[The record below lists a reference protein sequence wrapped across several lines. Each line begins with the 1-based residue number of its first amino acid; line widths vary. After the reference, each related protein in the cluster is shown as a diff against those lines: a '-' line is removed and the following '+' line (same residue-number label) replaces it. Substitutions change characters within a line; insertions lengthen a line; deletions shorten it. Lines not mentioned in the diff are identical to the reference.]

1 MSENKFEECLLGDAT
16 HVEMGGK
23 VYKLGQDEFTS
34 EHQVLKCNDYNIEVH
49 KGTYSGNIIHV
60 NAFPL
65 LGIKPLKEK
74 KPEPIEFEATFIK
87 HDGKWFPSYSFSL
100 DDSNYQNNKKA
111 RFKCVEILE
120 DEE

>member
-1 MSENKFEECLLGDAT
+1 MSDKKFEECSLEEAT
-16 HVEMGGK
+16 HVEMGGL

-34 EHQVLKCNDYNIEVH
+34 EHQVIKYNDYNIEVH

-65 LGIKPLKEK
+65 LGIKPLKEVN
-74 KPEPIEFEATFIK
+74 PEPIEFKAVFVK
-87 HDGKWFPSYSFSL
+87 HDGQWRQL
-100 DDSNYQNNKKA
+100 LTIDDGTLIQNCKKV

-120 DEE
+120 EEE